1 MDRATLE
8 RKGYS
13 IAALRALARTEL
25 PRLLF
30 DMVDGGAGD
39 EITMRNNEAALAEL
53 ELVPTLLA
61 GAPKRDQSVELF
73 GVRLPSPVIIAPT
86 GLAGLLW
93 PHAELAT
100 ARAAA
105 RFGTIYCASHAST
118 ATIEQIGAATPGPK
132 WMQVFLYKD
141 RGITAEF
148 AARAAAAGYK
158 GLILTVDNQVVA
170 GRDRDARNG
179 MTFPLRWGPRS
190 VFDFLSRPGWLLRM
204 RETPSPTFV
213 NYGERTSIGAFGP
226 LMNEQLDPDVGWS
239 DVERLRGQWR
249 GPLLLKGLL
258 HPGEAREA
266 IKRGVDGIIVSNH
279 GGRQLDGAVAS
290 VRALPAIV
298 EAVGGKAPV
307 LVDGGFRRG
316 VDVVKALA
324 LGARAILIGRP
335 QLWGVACA
343 GEDGVFWALELF
355 RREIDRALA
364 LGGWDGVA
372 KLDRDVFFHGK
383 PSDKRSLGFPT
394 LPSGEE

>member
-1 MDRATLE
+1 MDRVTLE

-13 IAALRALARTEL
+13 IAALRALARNEL
-25 PRLLF
+25 PRVLF
-30 DMVDGGAGD
+30 DMVDGAAGD
-39 EITMRNNEAALAEL
+39 EITMRENEAALAEL
-53 ELVPTLLA
+53 ALVPTLLA

-73 GVRLPSPVIIAPT
+73 GVKLRSPVIIAPT

-93 PHAELAT
+93 PHAELAA

-105 RFGTIYCASHAST
+105 RFGTIYCTSHAST

-148 AARAAAAGYK
+148 AKRAAAAGYNA
-158 GLILTVDNQVVA
+158 LILTVDNQVVA

-190 VFDFLSRPGWLLRM
+190 VFDFLSHPGWLLRM
-204 RETPSPTFV
+204 RATPSPTFV

-226 LMNEQLDPDVGWS
+226 LMHEQLDPDVSWS
-239 DVERLRGQWR
+239 DVERLRGQWP

-266 IKRGVDGIIVSNH
+266 IERGADGIIVSNH

-290 VRALPAIV
+290 IRALPGVV
-298 EAVGGKAPV
+298 EAVAGKALV

-372 KLDRDVFFHGK
+372 KLDRSVFFSRT
-383 PSDKRSLGFPT
+383 PSEGRSLDCPKVAIR
-394 LPSGEE
+394 

>member
-1 MDRATLE
+1 MDKASLE

-13 IAALRALARTEL
+13 VAALRALAHKAL
-25 PRLLF
+25 PRTLF
-30 DMVDGGAGD
+30 DMVDGAAGD
-39 EITMRNNEAALAEL
+39 EITLRNNEAALAAI

-73 GVRLPSPVIIAPT
+73 GLRLPSPVIIGPT

-105 RFGTIYCASHAST
+105 RFGTIYCTSHAST
-118 ATIEQIGAATPGPK
+118 ATLEAIGAAAPGPK

-141 RGITAEF
+141 RGLTAEF
-148 AARAAAAGYK
+148 AARAAAAGYQ
-158 GLILTVDNQVVA
+158 GLVLTVDNQVMA

-179 MTFPLRWGPRS
+179 MSFPLRWGPRS
-190 VFDFLSRPGWLLRM
+190 LGDFLSHPAWLLRM

-213 NYGERTSIGAFGP
+213 NYGERTSISAFGA
-226 LMNEQLDPDVGWS
+226 LMNEQLDPDVSWG

-249 GPLLLKGLL
+249 GPLLLKGVL

-266 IKRGVDGIIVSNH
+266 INRGADGIIVSNH

-290 VRALPAIV
+290 IRALPGVV
-298 EAVGGKAPV
+298 EAVGGRAPV

-324 LGARAILIGRP
+324 LGARAVLIGRP
-335 QLWGVACA
+335 HLWGVACA
-343 GEDGVFWALELF
+343 GEDGVFWVLELL

-372 KLDRDVFFHGK
+372 KLNPSIFFDSRLGK
-383 PSDKRSLGFPT
+383 ERPLGVPKIPT
-394 LPSGEE
+394 R